1 MTQPKDS
8 MAAVVTKKLRCTEY
22 MKKFRE
28 PKWETFSKCYED
40 SLRYRLTRRVME
52 HSHKPWVWN
61 GWDRVSDS
69 SGGSTPRP
77 SRREI
82 APLSVVPQMH
92 SEVRGRDRLSK
103 FEPPPEPKP
112 PFRGVDAEVKARE
125 TDTSLA
131 GSRPGVRARRGPTKE
146 ALSSTGP
153 SETTETDAGPLDS
166 SDQEPT
172 RPGPRRRPRRPP
184 AALHHGGSGDE
195 SGAVRKPSR
204 AKSQPSLVA
213 KETLQRSGRHHWLDA
228 KQQVQ
233 GRVTADACVQTTR
246 RSSDK
251 RASNPERRRARSAD
265 LEKTQRSELTVV
277 DSHWVTEYMRC
288 FSARLR

>member
-52 HSHKPWVWN
+52 HSHKPWVWS

-131 GSRPGVRARRGPTKE
+131 G
-146 ALSSTGP
+146 
-153 SETTETDAGPLDS
+153 
-166 SDQEPT
+166 DQCSFID
-172 RPGPRRRPRRPP
+172 PR
-184 AALHHGGSGDE
+184 
-195 SGAVRKPSR
+195 
-204 AKSQPSLVA
+204 
-213 KETLQRSGRHHWLDA
+213 T
-228 KQQVQ
+228 
-233 GRVTADACVQTTR
+233 
-246 RSSDK
+246 
-251 RASNPERRRARSAD
+251 
-265 LEKTQRSELTVV
+265 
-277 DSHWVTEYMRC
+277 
-288 FSARLR
+288 